1 MTQSGN
7 AVEVLTAP
15 AGAGKTFAFAAA
27 GDAWERAGYHVI
39 GAAHTGVAADEL
51 AIAAG
56 IPSTTIARLR
66 IAIDRNEP
74 GALDGR
80 SVLIL
85 DEAGTAGTRDLA
97 RLLAETERVG
107 AKLVI
112 SGDPRQLPEIA
123 AGGLFGAL
131 CEQQPTIELRDNRRQ
146 QHEWEIEALRQL
158 RDGNTTRAFHA
169 YLNHGRITVGHDA
182 HHTKTLLVADWW
194 AACVAGQDTLML
206 AGRRAD
212 VAELNLSG
220 HLRAEAAGHLRGPV
234 LDVAGAPIRAGD
246 KVMTLR
252 NDRAIGVRNGNRGVV
267 LDVLAAAL
275 QRRHA
280 KQLALDHITP
290 VPIEAWSTPDLL
302 AERGRIGS
310 ILSHAPPDRSADL
323 EALRAAHRQA
333 EAEVAERRQAV
344 SELERRRR
352 PLRERRQ
359 PDYQLT
365 TASNRLSVSE
375 RRAERLQHEIGA
387 VEASQHRHA
396 SHLTTHRA
404 DRLELDLI
412 DRQLDD
418 RLRRQINRVV
428 KELPSYI
435 TKALGPRPHDTAMD
449 RVWVKAVIEIEKH
462 RLENGITDQRTA
474 IGPEPTDPAMLNT
487 WRRRRWTIDETHQT
501 LTPSVLG
508 SDRTPTP
515 SHRPE
520 LGISL

>member
-1 MTQSGN
+1 LKDN
-7 AVEVLTAP
+7 
-15 AGAGKTFAFAAA
+15 
-27 GDAWERAGYHVI
+27 H
-39 GAAHTGVAADEL
+39 
-51 AIAAG
+51 
-56 IPSTTIARLR
+56 
-66 IAIDRNEP
+66 
-74 GALDGR
+74 
-80 SVLIL
+80 
-85 DEAGTAGTRDLA
+85 
-97 RLLAETERVG
+97 
-107 AKLVI
+107 
-112 SGDPRQLPEIA
+112 RQ
-123 AGGLFGAL
+123 
-131 CEQQPTIELRDNRRQ
+131 R
-146 QHEWEIEALRQL
+146 HHWEIEALRQL
-158 RDGNTTRAFHA
+158 RDGNTSKAFHA
-169 YLNHGRITVGHDA
+169 YLDHGRITVGYDA

-194 AACVAGQDTLML
+194 AASVGGQDALML

-212 VAELNLSG
+212 VAELNLCG
-220 HLRAEAAGHLRGPV
+220 HVRAEAAGHLSGPM
-234 LDVAGAPIRAGD
+234 LDLAGVPIRAGD

-267 LDVLAAAL
+267 LDVDPDEHTMRIQLARRIVDVPARYVDAGHVGLAYAMTVNKAHGTTCDATMTLADDLLYRELAYEAMSRGRRDNRVYLSRTTASELDLRLEDGPHAPLASEDDPLDVLAAAL

-290 VPIEAWSTPDLL
+290 VPIEAWSTRDLL

-359 PDYQLT
+359 PDHQLT

-375 RRAERLQHEIGA
+375 QRAERLQHEIGA
-387 VEASQHRHA
+387 VEASQHRRA

-412 DRQLDD
+412 DRQLDE

-428 KELPSYI
+428 KDLPSYI
-435 TKALGPRPHDTAMD
+435 TKALGLRPHDAAMD
-449 RVWVKAVIEIEKH
+449 RVWVKTVIEIEKH

-487 WRRRRWTIDETHQT
+487 WRRLRWTIDETHQT
-501 LTPSVLG
+501 LTPCVFG

-515 SHRPE
+515 PHRPE